1 MVAGRGRPLGAVS
14 AGSGSRY
21 AAGTKGGII
30 NRSSISGEA
39 MSAFGHTAQAAA
51 DRRSD
56 RRFHIIMVYIFSGVL
71 IVPIA
76 VASIVIVTEPARRTA
91 FVCQET
97 GFSEGQCRSLYGERR
112 DADTAAL
119 AAIAIGA

>member
-1 MVAGRGRPLGAVS
+1 
-14 AGSGSRY
+14 
-21 AAGTKGGII
+21 
-30 NRSSISGEA
+30 

-91 FVCQET
+91 FVAKCQET

-119 AAIAIGA
+119 AAIAIGAGVAAGQVTAHR